1 MKHIMSMA
9 YQLNPERIKILFMVT
24 LMVLTVVHP
33 AMAADPW
40 ESANTTFSSWMDG
53 SLGALLALIV
63 FIVGIVIAI
72 AQKSLNILGW
82 AIVMAFVIGGA
93 GGIADSFFDLGQTAF
108 GTSP

>member
-1 MKHIMSMA
+1 MKQNRHTV
-9 YQLNPERIKILFMVT
+9 YQFNTERLKLVVLIILVGVT
-24 LMVLTVVHP
+24 IVHP

-40 ESANTTFSSWMDG
+40 ESANTTFSDWMDG

-72 AQKSLNILGW
+72 AQKSLNVLGW

-93 GGIADSFFDLGQTAF
+93 GGIASSFFDLGQTAF